1 MKYFPKVQFK
11 TLVLIA
17 LMPMAIFIGCHKK
30 EQYPIEPVLEYI
42 SYYGT
47 DTTDLNS
54 NAIHKGLLTLGFTD
68 GDGDIG
74 LYDYEI
80 DPPYSANMYIF
91 QYGIHKGAPIFID
104 TLSFRIPYL
113 TPQGQDKSLKGEI
126 DLDLDIIYVLPP
138 FDSIDTVKYELYLLD
153 RSLNQSNIITSEEIP
168 LLK

>member
-1 MKYFPKVQFK
+1 MKSNSKIQFK
-11 TLVLIA
+11 KLVFMAFGLGYLI
-17 LMPMAIFIGCHKK
+17 IGCHKK

-74 LYDYEI
+74 LEENQT
-80 DPPYSANMYIF
+80 DPPYDANLYIY
-91 QYGIHKGAPIFID
+91 QYGIHRGTLIFID
-104 TLSFRIPYL
+104 TLSFRIPNV
-113 TPQGQDKSLKGEI
+113 TPESENKSLKGEI

-138 FDSIDTVKYELYLLD
+138 FDTIDSVQYEVYLLD
-153 RSLNQSNIITSEEIP
+153 RNLNKSNIVTSEEIS